1 MSFTDTSSAKK
12 YASIAET
19 AAAQAKLYANKLEL
33 APNYA
38 EQAATSA
45 TAAAASA
52 QVAVNAEGVVNNLV
66 VSASESATSA
76 AESAALAGNAA
87 AAAVGQCV
95 RVVEGELIDPLPE
108 SSTRANSFL
117 VFDSTGNATVLSK
130 DDVAILDPEGK
141 IPVSMIPAIA
151 ITQPFVVSS
160 QAAMLALDA
169 QVGDVAKRTD
179 KGFSFILSAEP
190 ASTLSNWVQLNDD
203 VLAQLGLSSGAAQ
216 VGALDDAGGS
226 TTVQR
231 ALNLKATTASLT
243 STDAANRAWTNENFV
258 DSTYKKLQTGNF
270 ATGFTITSQFQVVL
284 YPTDGFWYRYLG
296 TLSGG
301 GLTLPAGSSPDSSW
315 ENINKQQMVSL
326 RKLNELS
333 TQSIAGYIGVNIDM
347 PVSVKDSDNQGARVG
362 SGVTI
367 RNDIPTQNAVKT
379 AKVQSAFR
387 LDGDDTTFINVAG
400 NGLADNTNT
409 ATSEF
414 ITSRMADQ
422 VDGRKLKRL
431 TVSGADI
438 TGFTTGIALSGING
452 AIINDVRARNM
463 RYSPTGLNS
472 AGGYLLVCGGNAKHV
487 IANNIQHTLVEQ
499 ADRHTLYIS
508 AASGDTLGWSYWNV
522 SNIDSDYSANSVNN
536 RFPGTNPSFPTGVP
550 HAMTPIHVRNGQ
562 NMNLNN
568 HMVEGYS
575 CSAIDYENQFGGIHN
590 TNVNNVMSTDA
601 QSYQNG
607 TMVDQGVLR
616 LGGNQYGFVN
626 KHHNFNN
633 IVVKIIRGTDNS
645 GNKMAPGTDNGIW
658 GTHLQFVNFNNV
670 VSTTESGYAVK
681 LYDSKYVNI
690 QNLADELIDG
700 ASGLNSVYLNNC
712 SYITLGNIQSN
723 RAPTVNFERVYTIE
737 DNCSEITCMFPRRVL
752 LLVNAGAVSV
762 VEDRWKMLGG
772 SPAISGPNISV
783 PLKNHVSTNAKRTA
797 RIENLTA
804 ANITAIRVDDIDSNT
819 LRFGLW
825 DNSTNASAS
834 IASASNTVSISFSS

>member
-1 MSFTDTSSAKK
+1 MTVSTEVDHNDYTGNGATTNFDYTFRVFKKTDLVVSVLDLDNNLTVLTLDTDYTVTGAGGYNGGKVILSAPLGNGWKISISRNLPLTQDTDLRNQGSFFPEVHEDAFDKLTMLIQQVWSRFTLALRKPSILANWYDAMGNYIRNLRDPSQPQDAANKRYVDSIGAGNTSYIDSLFRRTLRVPENYVDQLPGEA
-12 YASIAET
+12 
-19 AAAQAKLYANKLEL
+19 LRANKLL
-33 APNYA
+33 AFD
-38 EQAATSA
+38 SA
-45 TAAAASA
+45 GKPIA
-52 QVAVNAEGVVNNLV
+52 
-66 VSASESATSA
+66 
-76 AESAALAGNAA
+76 
-87 AAAVGQCV
+87 
-95 RVVEGELIDPLPE
+95 ILPE
-108 SSTRANSFL
+108 SGSASDVLIQLANQGDKKVGSTYGGTVYSDYKPSIYQKSGQF
-117 VFDSTGNATVLSK
+117 STGYL
-130 DDVAILDPEGK
+130 
-141 IPVSMIPAIA
+141 
-151 ITQPFVVSS
+151 ITEAHQ
-160 QAAMLALDA
+160 
-169 QVGDVAKRTD
+169 
-179 KGFSFILSAEP
+179 
-190 ASTLSNWVQLNDD
+190 TLYY
-203 VLAQLGLSSGAAQ
+203 AP
-216 VGALDDAGGS
+216 
-226 TTVQR
+226 
-231 ALNLKATTASLT
+231 
-243 STDAANRAWTNENFV
+243 
-258 DSTYKKLQTGNF
+258 TGN
-270 ATGFTITSQFQVVL
+270 
-284 YPTDGFWYRYLG
+284 WYRYLG
-296 TLSGG
+296 TIPSGG
-301 GLTLPAGSSPDSSW
+301 LVVAPNSSPDSNW
-315 ENINKQQMVSL
+315 ENVDTQQIISL

-379 AKVQSAFR
+379 AKIQSAFR

-536 RFPGTNPSFPTGVP
+536 KGASNVP
-550 HAMTPIHVRNGQ
+550 FAMSPIHIRNGQ
-562 NMNLNN
+562 NLNLVN
-568 HMVEGYS
+568 HMVEGYI
-575 CSAIDYENQFGGIHN
+575 CSAMDYENQFGSINN
-590 TNVNNVMSTDA
+590 TNVSNIVATEA
-601 QSYQNG
+601 QSFQNN
-607 TMVDQGVLR
+607 TLTEQGVLR
-616 LGGNQYGFVN
+616 IGYDQYTSSNQ
-626 KHHNFNN
+626 HHNFSNF
-633 IVVKIIRGTDNS
+633 IVKMIRGLDNS
-645 GNKMAPGTDNGIW
+645 GAKMPVGSDNGVW
-658 GTHLQFVNFNNV
+658 AAKLQYANFLNGQI
-670 VSTTESGYAVK
+670 TTESGCAFR
-681 LYDSKYVNI
+681 LY
-690 QNLADELIDG
+690 
-700 ASGLNSVYLNNC
+700 NC
-712 SYITLGNIQSN
+712 SYINIDNIIDRQIDTTSSFNTISLVNCSNITIGGNIKSN
-723 RAPTVNFERVYTIE
+723 RVATTTKERIYAIDSAST
-737 DNCSEITCMFPRRVL
+737 EITCNFPRRIVL
-752 LLVNAGAVSV
+752 RVSGGAVTI
-762 VEDRWKMLGG
+762 VEDRWDMLGG

-819 LRFGLW
+819 IRFGLW

-834 IASASNTVSISFSS
+834 VASASNTVSISFSS